1 MKKKHTLIKDGFEKR
16 KLNKKE
22 ITKLFYIRKELE
34 KYLEKKLKVKRLK
47 LENLHKIRINKN
59 FNDLRLEIISQMNK
73 IPNFQEKLFSIFKPN
88 LIELFGK
95 DIVGQKN
102 INLAI
107 HKRLYG

>member
-59 FNDLRLEIISQMNK
+59 FNDLSNGFFITDACVCGNSVSA
-73 IPNFQEKLFSIFKPN
+73 PVWHSF
-88 LIELFGK
+88 
-95 DIVGQKN
+95 
-102 INLAI
+102 
-107 HKRLYG
+107 